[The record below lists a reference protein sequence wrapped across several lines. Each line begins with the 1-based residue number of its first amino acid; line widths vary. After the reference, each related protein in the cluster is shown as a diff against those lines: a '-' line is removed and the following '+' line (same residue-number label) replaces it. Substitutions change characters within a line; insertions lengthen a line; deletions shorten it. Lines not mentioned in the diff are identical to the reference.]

1 MGGQKNRIYVTSD
14 LDMFDAGMAVGD
26 LILKRC
32 QLEDAFF
39 ISSLLEAP
47 LDQLRARGFPVDR
60 IIQHPEPVVMP
71 EPAPATKPAPPSV
84 ATAPAKSKAPRI
96 NPSTAASALD
106 IDPGS
111 SHHDDDSSGHSTA
124 SHTSKSDILFNMF
137 PDADRHFIEAALGK
151 NASVEDVR
159 SLAEDMAAGK
169 YPKSD
174 NHSVAVTEATV
185 PSIESSPH
193 PHEKKKKSMRK
204 RLGRAFNGIRGSS
217 TSGLGEMARDSVGG
231 GLVTPGSNMHI
242 ENTAPVAP
250 AVDASTQDSLEQM
263 LESSVKSSARVQPKG
278 IEYPESKLTSIPQDL
293 DRGETCEVIPGHS
306 LKPFLGPFGNGRTHN
321 GIVVFSSKKHLSS
334 AAFLEENEV
343 SLKFFA
349 EILENLCVKV
359 FGLKLDS
366 IAIYHDPAGK
376 SIAFNSNRS
385 LHFNFRFFHA
395 LHFLHNKHATSECYS
410 YWYVTQCHELSHNFV
425 SAHNR
430 EHGFYTEAF
439 STKYFPKL
447 MALLRS
453 LNIE

>member
-1 MGGQKNRIYVTSD
+1 MTSD

-26 LILKRC
+26 LILQRC

-60 IIQHPEPVVMP
+60 IIKHPEPVVIP
-71 EPAPATKPAPPSV
+71 EPAPASKPVSSSV
-84 ATAPAKSKAPRI
+84 DPAATKSKVPDHY
-96 NPSTAASALD
+96 PSTATSALD
-106 IDPGS
+106 RGAGFSDHEEDKSEHS
-111 SHHDDDSSGHSTA
+111 SA
-124 SHTSKSDILFNMF
+124 SHTSKADILCNMF

-151 NASVEDVR
+151 DPSVEDVR
-159 SLAEDMAAGK
+159 ALAEDMAAGK
-169 YPKSD
+169 YPRAD
-174 NHSVAVTEATV
+174 NHSIASTEATTS
-185 PSIESSPH
+185 SIGSSP
-193 PHEKKKKSMRK
+193 PERKKKSMRK
-204 RLGRAFNGIRGSS
+204 RLGRAFNGLRGGMVSD
-217 TSGLGEMARDSVGG
+217 SGGDGVVA
-231 GLVTPGSNMHI
+231 PGSNMHV

-250 AVDASTQDSLEQM
+250 AVDANTQESLERM
-263 LESSVKSSARVQPKG
+263 LESSVNTSASVQPKG
-278 IEYPESKLTSIPQDL
+278 IDFPESKLTSIPQDL
-293 DRGETCEVIPGHS
+293 DRGETCEIVPGHS

-321 GIVVFSSKKHLSS
+321 GIVVFSSKTHISS

-349 EILENLCVKV
+349 EVLEHLCTKV

-395 LHFLHNKHATSECYS
+395 LHFLQNKHETSECYS

-447 MALLRS
+447 VALLRS

>member
-60 IIQHPEPVVMP
+60 IMKHTEPVVVP
-71 EPAPATKPAPPSV
+71 EPAHASDEAPPFV
-84 ATAPAKSKAPRI
+84 ATAAATSKVPVSHS
-96 NPSTAASALD
+96 STAASALD
-106 IDPGS
+106 RDIGS
-111 SHHDDDSSGHSTA
+111 SHHEEDNSEHSTA
-124 SHTSKSDILFNMF
+124 SRTSKADILCNMF
-137 PDADRHFIEAALGK
+137 PDADRDFIEAALGK
-151 NASVEDVR
+151 DPSVEDVR
-159 SLAEDMAAGK
+159 ALAEDMAAGK
-169 YPKSD
+169 YPRS
-174 NHSVAVTEATV
+174 NNSVAAPEATAQ
-185 PSIESSPH
+185 SIESRPH
-193 PHEKKKKSMRK
+193 LHEKKKKSMRK
-204 RLGRAFNGIRGSS
+204 RLGHAFNGFRGSAS
-217 TSGLGEMARDSVGG
+217 SGLGGTARDSVSGV
-231 GLVTPGSNMHI
+231 LKPNVNMH
-242 ENTAPVAP
+242 EETTAPVAP
-250 AVDASTQDSLEQM
+250 AVDASTQESLERM
-263 LESSVKSSARVQPKG
+263 LESSVKSSARVQPNG
-278 IEYPESKLTSIPQDL
+278 IDFPESKLTSIPQDL
-293 DRGETCEVIPGHS
+293 DRGETCEIIPGHS
-306 LKPFLGPFGNGRTHN
+306 LKPFQGPFGNGRTHN
-321 GIVVFSSKKHLSS
+321 GIIVFSSKTHSSS

-343 SLKFFA
+343 SLRLFA
-349 EILENLCVKV
+349 KILEHLSVNV

-366 IAIYHDPAGK
+366 IAIYHDPSGK

-395 LHFLHNKHATSECYS
+395 LHFLQNKHETSECYS

-447 MALLRS
+447 VALLRS
-453 LNIE
+453 LNVE